1 MRFRNIEFRWS
12 KHNNKYELVKWFQRN
27 GSVEETCYV
36 VAFFDKNKEC
46 YDMRTVGDRFFEDK
60 DAFVVAKY
68 GLEFLNAIYY
78 IEKEEEELAQDTCR
92 TGTVNEHCA
101 HFHAIMYT

>member
-12 KHNNKYELVKWFQRN
+12 KVNNKYELVKWFQRN
-27 GSVEETCYV
+27 GSEQENCYV
-36 VAFFDKNKEC
+36 VAFFDKDTEC
-46 YDMRTVGDRFFEDK
+46 YNMRTIGDRFFEDK

-78 IEKEEEELAQDTCR
+78 IEKEEEEL
-92 TGTVNEHCA
+92 E
-101 HFHAIMYT
+101 